1 MVSKGELEG
10 LLGIIIRFE
19 SDKDREGIN
28 EENKN
33 YESPPIGYSFRVM
46 FYGVDDKYLKDQG
59 ELEILVSNAVEKEKF
74 KVLTTTNYNFNPGIT
89 MTGVISESHLA
100 IHTYPEHNSLVLDL
114 YACSGYKEVGIEA
127 LKYITMILNPK
138 KIVAGPVSVVP
149 VKELEKE
156 VVQREQEEYLR
167 YWQEVVFPLLLDSVD
182 KKKDSYLL
190 EVSPR
195 RSGHL

>member
-19 SDKDREGIN
+19 SDK
-28 EENKN
+28 ENKN

-59 ELEILVSNAVEKEKF
+59 ELEVLVSNAVEKEKF

-127 LKYITMILNPK
+127 IKYITETLRPESV
-138 KIVAGPVSVVP
+138 IVGPVSVVP

-156 VVQREQEEYLR
+156 VVQREQEKYLK
-167 YWQEVVFPLLLDSVD
+167 YWQEVVLPLLLDSVGEE
-182 KKKDSYLL
+182 KNSYLL